1 MNTRRT
7 PGWVLSHDAKDELT
21 GFLAHTS
28 STGSSATP
36 REPLPIQLESDS
48 MPADDGLRLHEHQHL
63 PPRRPESSQHH
74 PEPFVSNRKPDPR
87 TSTFQRCKLLPKGK
101 IFQEQIAARMKRP
114 RRHNEQKPQQVEHAV
129 SLTRKNKRKLLLFT

>member
-1 MNTRRT
+1 
-7 PGWVLSHDAKDELT
+7 
-21 GFLAHTS
+21 
-28 STGSSATP
+28 
-36 REPLPIQLESDS
+36 
-48 MPADDGLRLHEHQHL
+48 MPADDCLRPHEYQRL
-63 PPRRPESSQHH
+63 PPPRPESSQHH

>member
-74 PEPFVSNRKPDPR
+74 PEPFVGNCKPDLR
-87 TSTFQRCKLLPKGK
+87 TPPFQCSKLLPKSK
-101 IFQEQIAARMKRP
+101 VI
-114 RRHNEQKPQQVEHAV
+114 
-129 SLTRKNKRKLLLFT
+129 